1 MEFDKTAHSYFPYD
15 TIREGQRELLK
26 NIYDTITTN
35 SILLANAP
43 TGLGKTASVFSV
55 ALKYALEHNK
65 KIFFLTNRH
74 TQHNIAVETL
84 KDIKQKFDVDVSCV
98 DMIGKKHMCNQE
110 VAGLYGTEFTE
121 YCKSVVTK
129 GECEY
134 YTNFRSS
141 KGVSVEGK
149 VVLKVLQHKGPLHN
163 EELKIFSQEHQVCAY
178 ELSIER
184 AKKAQVI
191 IADYNYIFNPYI
203 RELVLPKLDI
213 GLDECIVVVDEAH
226 NLPSRVT
233 NMLSANLTTTM
244 LRNAIAEA
252 EKFRYDGMVEWLS
265 GLREILEELNE
276 VESRDGGFNVHE
288 RLVTQAE
295 FEHKVQTMMNYDEL
309 VEELTS
315 AADEIRKK
323 QKRSYLGGV
332 VSFLEAWQGDNQGFS
347 RIITESM
354 GSSGKII
361 TLSYSCL
368 DPSLVTKDIFAGV
381 HSAILMSGTLHPT
394 FMYKD
399 LLGID
404 TALQETYSSPFPTEN
419 KLTLIVPETTTK
431 YSGRTDSMFDKIA
444 ARCSEM
450 CRLIPGNVAIFFPSY
465 AIRDR
470 IAERFRSSKKQFI
483 EERKM
488 TKVDKTKFLDDFKA
502 HKDLGGVLLGVTGAN
517 FAEGVDF
524 PGDLLQGVIVVGVP
538 LARPDLNT
546 RKTIEY
552 YETKYGKGWNYAYI
566 FPAINKCL
574 QSAGRCIRSETDRGV
589 VIYLDERFAWQNYF
603 QCFPKEGLIVA
614 KEYQSLLYR
623 FFNSNAKS

>member
-1 MEFDKTAHSYFPYD
+1 MKFNETTHSFFPYD
-15 TIREGQRELLK
+15 TIREGQQELLE
-26 NIYDTITTN
+26 NIYGAITTN

-43 TGLGKTASVFSV
+43 TGLGKTASVLSV
-55 ALKYALEHNK
+55 ALKYAIEHNK

-74 TQHNIAVETL
+74 TQHHIAVETL
-84 KDIKQKFDVDVSCV
+84 KDIKKKFEVDLSCI

-110 VAGLYGTEFTE
+110 VAGLYGTEFSE
-121 YCKSVVTK
+121 YCKSVVAK

-134 YTNFRSS
+134 YTNFKSA

-149 VVLKVLQHKGPLHN
+149 VVLKVLQDKGPLHN
-163 EELKIFSQEHQVCAY
+163 EELKSFAQSRNVCSY

-191 IADYNYIFNPYI
+191 IADYNYIFNPHI
-203 RELVLPKLDI
+203 RGLVLPKLD
-213 GLDECIVVVDEAH
+213 LELNDCIVVVDEAH

-233 NMLSANLTTTM
+233 DMLSANLTTTM
-244 LRNAIAEA
+244 LRNAITEA
-252 EKFRYDGMVEWLS
+252 EKFRYDGMIEWLR
-265 GLREILEELNE
+265 GLKDILEELNE
-276 VESRDGGFNVHE
+276 VETQESGFNVHE
-288 RLVTQAE
+288 RLVTQDE
-295 FEHKVQTMMNYDEL
+295 FLHKVQTIIEYDEL
-309 VEELTS
+309 TEELS
-315 AADEIRKK
+315 NAADEIRKK

-332 VSFLEAWQGDNQGFS
+332 VAFLEAWGGANEGFS
-347 RIITESM
+347 RIISESM
-354 GSSGKII
+354 SSSGKII
-361 TLSYSCL
+361 KLSYSCL
-368 DPSLVTKDIFAGV
+368 DPSLVTKDIFSSV
-381 HSAILMSGTLHPT
+381 SSAILMSGTLHPT

-399 LLGID
+399 LLGIQD
-404 TALQETYSSPFPTEN
+404 AMQETYSSPFPTEN
-419 KLTLIVPETTTK
+419 KLSLIIPETTTK
-431 YSGRTDSMFDKIA
+431 YSGRTDAMFDKIA

-470 IAERFRSSKKQFI
+470 VVERFRSPKKQFV
-483 EERKM
+483 EVRKM
-488 TKVDKTKFLDDFKA
+488 TKEDKATFLDDFKA

-552 YETKYGKGWNYAYI
+552 YETKFKKGWSYAYI

-614 KEYQSLLYR
+614 KNYQSLLYR
-623 FFNSNAKS
+623 FFNQA